1 MPMVMVITGLQ
12 RGLMGFFTSRMP
24 ASSGVRPL
32 FLLLQRQ
39 QAVTM
44 FSHVFR
50 PPLAMGMT

>member
-1 MPMVMVITGLQ
+1 MVMVTVGLQ
-12 RGLMGFFTSRMP
+12 RGLTGFFMSFMP

-44 FSHVFR
+44 FSQVLR
-50 PPLAMGMT
+50 PPFAMGTT